1 MNIHSYPL
9 LVSIYK
15 GEGRLLLI
23 PVIDHI
29 GGYSVDSSWSI
40 NIEDLENYD
49 EIGKNLFRCVDFIK
63 NSPLSNLTSKEREL
77 AAVWKKNSKYKSWIS
92 FWKNNNFAFFKFFQ
106 DGHYEVYSAKRSEK
120 HKGNYGD
127 IIKKIELSS
136 NATTEELGKAVIEV
150 FKAAEEYHKD
160 KPAYDPYPSKKLA
173 LLDDSTLTIKHPKD
187 KHFNDDVD
195 SGAAEIY
202 QCYSYLPKEDAESS
216 AEFFIGTAFEL
227 DCDLDSAD
235 IHKSWEEFYGKPD
248 FFEIQECNYGIYKLR
263 AEMRNK
269 ETHKISYFLQIDEDA
284 ILECGMDVHQPN
296 RRKKLDERLVE
307 LFQEFAQNCKRE

>member
-1 MNIHSYPL
+1 MDEQRYPFFIE
-9 LVSIYK
+9 IYK
-15 GEGRLLLI
+15 GEGRILI
-23 PVIDHI
+23 DPFIDHI
-29 GGYSVDSSWSI
+29 GGYRVEAGSFVVIENMEDYTVISNSLLKMRNVIENSSISRI
-40 NIEDLENYD
+40 T
-49 EIGKNLFRCVDFIK
+49 
-63 NSPLSNLTSKEREL
+63 PKEREREM
-77 AAVWKKNSKYKSWIS
+77 VWKKNSKYKSWIS
-92 FWKNNNFAFFKFFQ
+92 FWKNNNLAVFEFFQ
-106 DGHYEVYSAKRSEK
+106 DGHYEVYSAKHSEK
-120 HKGNYGD
+120 HKGHYGD

-187 KHFNDDVD
+187 KHFNDDAD

-227 DCDLDSAD
+227 DCDLASAD
-235 IHKSWEEFYGKPD
+235 IRESWEEFYGKTD

-269 ETHKISYFLQIDEDA
+269 ETHKISYFLQIDEDS

-307 LFQEFAQNCKRE
+307 LFQEFTLNCKR